1 MKSLAY
7 AVVIFTFGLL
17 VYACDP
23 EKSEDDSSQATAD
36 QPSTVA
42 TDPVPVPGTLKLD
55 DIPSPD
61 IKCAGQPCIQ

>member
-7 AVVIFTFGLL
+7 AVVILTLGLL

-23 EKSEDDSSQATAD
+23 EKAEDDSTQVTAD
-36 QPSTVA
+36 QPTVA

-55 DIPSPD
+55 EIPSPD
-61 IKCAGQPCIQ
+61 IICAGQPCIQ